1 MMNQLSVP
9 ALAANQRIEDWA
21 KIYKTATAG
30 LDSEKKKVDYL
41 PLYIVEMMEREK
53 LPS

>member
-21 KIYKTATAG
+21 ATAG